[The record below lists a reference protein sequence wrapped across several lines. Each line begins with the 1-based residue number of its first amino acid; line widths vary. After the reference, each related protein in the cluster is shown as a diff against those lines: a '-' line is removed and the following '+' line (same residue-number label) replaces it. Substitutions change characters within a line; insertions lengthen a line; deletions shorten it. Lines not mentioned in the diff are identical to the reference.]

1 VVPLSVSCGC
11 SLVTVDGS
19 REVGET
25 IGYQLRRLRRLRGL
39 TQEELADRADVSRD
53 LVAKLEQGRR
63 RTARLASLASL
74 ARALDV
80 ELSALLT
87 RAAPAREPVSRR
99 GDLRSIAGT
108 TVDRHATTMTD
119 ASALVDRVHRAY
131 QAARYS
137 EAAGLLPSVSYTV
150 DALVVEGPANGR
162 RDALRLQASIA
173 VAAAKLATKAG
184 DALAAR
190 SAAGRA
196 HDAAEAADDPIGR
209 AASTYQLICAL
220 LLTEGQDDRE
230 NAEELAVS
238 CAEDLRGSD
247 ANSLTWRGALTL
259 IGAIIAARRGDPVE
273 ARCRLDHAEAL
284 ARRLGADGNIGWTAF
299 GPTNVMIHRVSATVA
314 LDDPRAAL
322 ALAEQ
327 IDITAIP
334 VGLHGR
340 QAQFHLDSAWAHAQ
354 LREEPLAVI
363 HLLDTERVA
372 PEFVLTNPNVR
383 RLIRDLLE
391 RRRRAI
397 PGLHGLALR
406 AGVAA

>member
-1 VVPLSVSCGC
+1 
-11 SLVTVDGS
+11 VDES

-25 IGYQLRRLRRLRGL
+25 IGYQLRRIRRLRAL

-63 RTARLASLASL
+63 QTARIASLASL

-80 ELSALLT
+80 ELSALVT
-87 RAAPAREPVSRR
+87 RRAPAREPVARR
-99 GDLRSIAGT
+99 SDRQTMEGTATGDR
-108 TVDRHATTMTD
+108 ATTMTD
-119 ASALVDRVHRAY
+119 AAALVDRVHRAY

-150 DALVVEGPANGR
+150 DALVAEGLVNER

-173 VAAAKLATKAG
+173 IAAAKLATRAG
-184 DALAAR
+184 NALAGRLAAERAR
-190 SAAGRA
+190 
-196 HDAAEAADDPIGR
+196 DAAEAAEDPFAR
-209 AASTYQLICAL
+209 AASAYQLICAL
-220 LLTEGQDDRE
+220 LLTGGQEDCE

-238 CAEDLRGSD
+238 CAEPLGGAD

-259 IGAIIAARRGDPVE
+259 ISAIIAARRGDPAEVH
-273 ARCRLDHAEAL
+273 CRLDHAEDL

-314 LDDPRAAL
+314 LDDPHAAL
-322 ALAEQ
+322 ATAEQ
-327 IDITAIP
+327 IDITAMP

-354 LREEPLAVI
+354 LQEEPLAVI

-372 PEFVLTNPNVR
+372 PESS
-383 RLIRDLLE
+383 
-391 RRRRAI
+391 
-397 PGLHGLALR
+397 
-406 AGVAA
+406 

>member
-1 VVPLSVSCGC
+1 
-11 SLVTVDGS
+11 VDES
-19 REVGET
+19 REVGAT

-39 TQEELADRADVSRD
+39 TQEELADRAGVSRD

-63 RTARLASLASL
+63 QTARITSLASL
-74 ARALDV
+74 ARALRV
-80 ELSALLT
+80 GLSVLVTPATPAFQAVALG
-87 RAAPAREPVSRR
+87 SDRR
-99 GDLRSIAGT
+99 PIEGVAIQ
-108 TVDRHATTMTD
+108 DRGTMTD

-137 EAAGLLPSVSYTV
+137 EAAGLLPSVTYTV
-150 DALVVEGPANGR
+150 DALVAEGPANGR
-162 RDALRLQASIA
+162 REALRLQTSVSI
-173 VAAAKLATKAG
+173 AAAKLAIKAG
-184 DALAAR
+184 NALAGR
-190 SAAGRA
+190 SAAERA
-196 HDAAEAADDPIGR
+196 HNAAEAAEDAFGR
-209 AASTYQLICAL
+209 AASAYQLICAL
-220 LLTEGQDDRE
+220 LRAGGLEDRE

-238 CAEDLRGSD
+238 CAEEIQGADPS
-247 ANSLTWRGALTL
+247 SLTWRGALML
-259 IGAIIAARRGDPVE
+259 IGAIIAARRGDPAE
-273 ARCRLDHAEAL
+273 AGRRLDHAEDLAL
-284 ARRLGADGNIGWTAF
+284 RLGADGNIGWTAF

-354 LREEPLAVI
+354 LCEDPLAVI

-383 RLIRDLLE
+383 RLIRDLLAHE
-391 RRRRAI
+391 RRTV
-397 PGLHGLALR
+397 PGLRALALR